1 LAIRLAVSTTAA
13 AVIDRHA
20 RKRLKRHF
28 NPHNWSLWPEISII
42 AGVVSLVSGLYFLDH
57 FWSLI
62 LLAVVLAGSGM
73 LVRYWRSLFV
83 ASQKEFDHIAES
95 DFTGAQAIA
104 LDRFELKPDDL
115 INPEPCKFRGQ
126 STTRDIGQAFA
137 GMRVGSDERPRR
149 SPHEY
154 LVVNFGHTNLFV
166 FRCVWDLTSGNTI
179 NEESHEFAYR
189 DIASVVLTHK
199 KDTIR
204 INLKTRELLP
214 LWKAAGVVPINDRI
228 QVPSDEAVALRLV
241 SGETLELF
249 KWKRSSFGIP
259 SGEGKKSFQNA
270 QRLQKLVRELK
281 QSDAASANPAASAPN
296 QAPDTVRDVRSR

>member
-1 LAIRLAVSTTAA
+1 MSTTAA

-28 NPHNWSLWPEISII
+28 NPHHWTPWPEIAILG
-42 AGVVSLVSGLYFLDH
+42 GVFSLIYGLFYLDH
-57 FWSLI
+57 LWSCVLFAI
-62 LLAVVLAGSGM
+62 VLAGTGM
-73 LVRYWRSLFV
+73 LVRYWRGLFV
-83 ASQKEFDHIAES
+83 ASQKEFDHIAET
-95 DFTGAQAIA
+95 DFTTAQSLA
-104 LDRFELKPDDL
+104 LERFELSADDL
-115 INPEPCKFRGQ
+115 IHPDPCKFRQ
-126 STTRDIGQAFA
+126 AATTRDIGQAFV
-137 GMRVGSDERPRR
+137 GVRVGSDEKPRR

-154 LVVNFGHTNLFV
+154 LIVNFGRANLFV
-166 FRCVWDLTSGNTI
+166 FRCVWDLTAGTTVW
-179 NEESHEFAYR
+179 EESHEFAYR
-189 DIASVVLTHK
+189 DIASVVLSHK

-214 LWKAAGVVPINDRI
+214 FWKPAGIVPVNDRI
-228 QVPSDEAVALRLV
+228 QVPSDESVALRLV

-249 KWKRSSFGIP
+249 KWKRSSGGIP

-281 QSDAASANPAASAPN
+281 QSDAASASAAASTNQP